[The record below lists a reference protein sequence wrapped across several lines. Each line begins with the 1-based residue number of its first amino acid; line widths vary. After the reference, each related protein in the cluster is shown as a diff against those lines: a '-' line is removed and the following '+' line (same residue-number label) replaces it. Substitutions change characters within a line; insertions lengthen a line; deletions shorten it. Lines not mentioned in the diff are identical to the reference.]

1 MTAPFA
7 ADLCGYRAGNGNPS
21 TSDNNDRLSVEWG
34 RALFDELGVQPG
46 TAEVTGVGSVMESK
60 VALHLAGLRPDLVI
74 ANSRS
79 AGDFEQYSHLKV
91 FRDFSRAYE
100 APSGDLIDR
109 LAGLR
114 DATPDPGTRSLLED
128 ALRASL
134 KARDNSALVSVL
146 LEAMPEESL
155 LKIDITVASPAPT
168 GRLLVALSSKWS
180 LRTDRAQDCI
190 SQGAKLVNQRRGQM
204 PHYAVL
210 TMEPRPAML
219 RLIASGSGA
228 VDCVYH
234 LALPELRRAA
244 EIIERRRG
252 AGAWGPR
259 HTLERLVAQRRV
271 RDYDELLAEVR
282 ALPTLPASGPPEP

>member
-1 MTAPFA
+1 VTAPFA
-7 ADLCGYRAGNGNPS
+7 VDLCGYRSGNENPS

-34 RALFDELGVQPG
+34 RALFEELGVQPD
-46 TAEVTGVGSVMESK
+46 APEVAGVGSVMESK
-60 VALHLAGLRPDLVI
+60 VAHHLASLRPDLVI

-100 APSGDLIDR
+100 TPSGDLIDR
-109 LAGLR
+109 LADLR
-114 DATPDPGTRSLLED
+114 DATLDAGNRSLIEA
-128 ALRASL
+128 ALRASVT
-134 KARDNSALVSVL
+134 ARENSALVAVL

-155 LKIDITVASPAPT
+155 LKIDITVASPAPA
-168 GRLLVALSSKWS
+168 GRLLIALSSKWS

-244 EIIERRRG
+244 ETIERRRG
-252 AGAWGPR
+252 GGAWGPR

-271 RDYDELLAEVR
+271 RDYDELLTEINS
-282 ALPTLPASGPPEP
+282 LPSMRSSAPDD